1 MIVVPR
7 KDKVVKSILKTL
19 LVCAAV
25 FALAGFLAAQTTSPQ
40 TFPVFNPPPC
50 DFNDTFYNVNGIDVN
65 KLDQPAAGRFGIFRK
80 QGPPSPDGGNNW
92 TNDSTCS
99 INNPD
104 TTDVRILATT
114 AGYPDD
120 GSKTHTDF
128 ISLIAF
134 VLDQSFFLQ
143 NFTLAEGDNTVT
155 IANGLNPRGF
165 SMQSIAGN
173 FEAYAALKQILPG
186 GTFAPTP
193 CGTMGN
199 GTTPCFPVTSVATP
213 QLRQDWRFASNRNAI
228 DGSSGGA
235 STPFGYFCDDILG
248 MWILT
253 YFWYTDAGFG
263 PHQTTQCNQMLA
275 ALASINGISLDGTP
289 IIKTADELNFLEG
302 SKVGTNPIPGF
313 SGSSPPKPGCTA
325 EGQEDVGGADQGA
338 VWVICPTILDP
349 QNGAIAPDAFLDA
362 VRKPNGSFLDPGF
375 QKQFNCLQTT
385 GQFCPPT
392 T

>member
-1 MIVVPR
+1 MKR
-7 KDKVVKSILKTL
+7 ILTL
-19 LVCAAV
+19 ILLAVLV
-25 FALAGFLAAQTTSPQ
+25 FALAPMLAGQN
-40 TFPVFNPPPC
+40 FNPPPC
-50 DFNDTFYNVNGIDVN
+50 DFSDFFYQANGIDVN
-65 KLDQPAAGRFGIFRK
+65 KLDQPAAGRFGLFRK
-80 QGPPSPDGGNNW
+80 KGPPNPGNGNNW
-92 TNDSTCS
+92 VNDSTCVT
-99 INNPD
+99 NNPN
-104 TTDVRILATT
+104 TTNVRILATT

-120 GSKTHTDF
+120 GTKTHTDF

-143 NFTLAEGDNTVT
+143 SFSATQGSTPIT

-165 SMQSIAGN
+165 GTQSLLDS
-173 FEAYAALKQILPG
+173 FEAYAALKQILPN

-193 CGTMGN
+193 CGTMGT
-199 GTTPCFPVTSVATP
+199 GTQPCFPVTSVATP

-228 DGSSGGA
+228 DGSSGG
-235 STPFGYFCDDILG
+235 STTPFGYFCDDLLG
-248 MWILT
+248 AWVLT

-275 ALASINGISLDGTP
+275 ALAGINGLTLDGTP

-313 SGSSPPKPGCTA
+313 SGSNPPKPGCTA
-325 EGQEDVGGADQGA
+325 EGQEDVGGADGGA

-362 VRKPNGSFLDPGF
+362 VRKPDGTFLDPGF
-375 QKQFNCLQTT
+375 QTQFNCLKTT
-385 GQFCPPT
+385 GAFCPPT
-392 T
+392 